1 MADNLTTQSATPA
14 TVPSSSVIA
23 TDDVSGVHF
32 QRVKLVDGTA
42 DSSVAIAGDATN
54 GLDVDVTRVQGT
66 VTVADGGG
74 TLSVDDGG
82 GSLTVDGTVAV
93 SGSVAVTGPLTD
105 TQLRATAVPVSGTV
119 TITDGSGPVTVD
131 GSVSVSNFPATQPV
145 SGTVGID
152 STTNTVKIDGTTN
165 TVKLDA
171 SQVSTLTPPTS
182 VGISGTANTVKIDQT
197 GTNNQVAISS
207 ANNIVKIDAG
217 TAGTPLGSVVSVQGV
232 TNGTNI
238 STTQVPLKTNGLK
251 IYRYVSASG
260 STDTKLAV
268 GSQCNIYGWSLSN
281 TGSTPAFIKLYNKNG
296 TAPVIGTDS
305 VAMTLI
311 IPANTSGAGH
321 VAAEFTNGIQFSNG
335 VGHTITTAA
344 GDSSVAYT
352 TNAAEVVINIFYRD

>member
-93 SGSVAVTGPLTD
+93 SGSVAVAGPLTD
-105 TQLRATAVPVSGTV
+105 AQLRATAVPVSGT
-119 TITDGSGPVTVD
+119 
-131 GSVSVSNFPATQPV
+131 FYQATQPV

-152 STTNTVKIDGTTN
+152 SATNTVKIDGTTN

-171 SQVSTLTPPTS
+171 GQITTLTPPAAITGFATLTAQTTGNTS
-182 VGISGTANTVKIDQT
+182 LNNIDTKLPALSGGNVPVTLGSATVTVGSHDVTNTGTFKVQATPSVSTGFVRGASTATNGTAEVSLLTAAGVGIKNYITTISVVNTGTTSALITFKDGAGGSTLWTTIAPALGGSNITFPIPIATTANTAFVFASGTAVTSIY
-197 GTNNQVAISS
+197 
-207 ANNIVKIDAG
+207 AN
-217 TAGTPLGSVVSVQGV
+217 
-232 TNGTNI
+232 
-238 STTQVPLKTNGLK
+238 
-251 IYRYVSASG
+251 
-260 STDTKLAV
+260 
-268 GSQCNIYGWSLSN
+268 
-281 TGSTPAFIKLYNKNG
+281 
-296 TAPVIGTDS
+296 
-305 VAMTLI
+305 
-311 IPANTSGAGH
+311 
-321 VAAEFTNGIQFSNG
+321 
-335 VGHTITTAA
+335 AA
-344 GDSSVAYT
+344 GYT
-352 TNAAEVVINIFYRD
+352 GA